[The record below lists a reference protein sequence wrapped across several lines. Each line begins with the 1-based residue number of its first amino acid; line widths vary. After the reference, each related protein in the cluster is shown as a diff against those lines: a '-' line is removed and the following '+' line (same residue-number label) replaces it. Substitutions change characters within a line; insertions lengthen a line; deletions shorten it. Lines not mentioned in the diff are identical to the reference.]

1 MGFCHALWEAQMADG
16 TYLAVFY
23 SNKAGPKWQAWRA
36 LSDAERKAKDAIG
49 LPALEAW
56 DEAHKDAIVYPGR
69 PLGKT
74 LQVSDDGS
82 TTPSVNELTAFVVV
96 KAPSLAAA
104 AKLFEGHPHMSI
116 FPCHAVDVMPLLGM
130 ETDDEGR
137 PKAG

>member
-1 MGFCHALWEAQMADG
+1 MADG

-23 SNKAGPKWQAWRA
+23 SDKNGPKWKAWYA
-36 LSDAERKAKDAIG
+36 LTDEERKAKDAVG

-56 DEAHKDAIVYPGR
+56 DEKHKDNIVYLGR

-74 LQVSDDGS
+74 LRVSDDD
-82 TTPSVNELTAFVVV
+82 TAAPAVNQLTAFVVV
-96 KAPSLAAA
+96 KAPSLADA
-104 AKLFEGHPHMSI
+104 AKMFEGHPHMSV

-137 PKAG
+137 PRGHLAL

>member
-1 MGFCHALWEAQMADG
+1 MRLGFAMADG

-36 LSDAERKAKDAIG
+36 LSDEERRARDAVG

-56 DEAHKDAIVYPGR
+56 DEKHKDAIVYMGG

-74 LQVSDDGS
+74 LQVSDAG
-82 TTPSVNELTAFVVV
+82 TAAAVNELTAFVVV
-96 KAPSLAAA
+96 RAPSLAAA
-104 AKLFEGHPHMSI
+104 ARMFEGHPHMSI

-130 ETDDEGR
+130 DTDDEGR
-137 PKAG
+137 PKS